1 MKSMTGYGRADFSL
15 PSHAGVIELSA
26 INKKGFEFLLNGPR
40 EWQFFEK
47 KAQDLVRSSTERG
60 RIRLSIQLHPQ
71 GRSDLH
77 SNPVDSVHMLEQLDT
92 LKKICEER
100 NVPYSPTV
108 DLIYRILSNSEK
120 ETVLP
125 PLEMVEDQLTGSTLL
140 ALEQLVSMRKE
151 EGSTLADDLKKRIGT
166 LRHLVTKI
174 ESLTRGLAI
183 EWRNRLLQRIRESGL
198 EIDCE
203 NESVLREFTVFS
215 EKSDVSEEITRIHS
229 HLDQFEDSCSLTI
242 PIGRK
247 LEFIVQELGREFNTL
262 GSKSL
267 KAEVTNEVISAKVEI
282 EKIREQVLNIE

>member
-15 PSHAGVIELSA
+15 PSHSGVIELSA
-26 INKKGFEFLLNGPR
+26 VNKKGFEFLLNGPK

-47 KAQDLVRSSTERG
+47 KAQDLIRSAAERG
-60 RIRLSIQLHPQ
+60 RIRLSIQLQPP
-71 GRSDLH
+71 GRSDLDA
-77 SNPVDSVHMLEQLDT
+77 SPLQSSYVLEQLDT
-92 LKKICEER
+92 LKKICKESHILYTPSVE
-100 NVPYSPTV
+100 
-108 DLIYRILSNSEK
+108 LIYRILSNSEK
-120 ETVLP
+120 DTALP
-125 PLEMVEDQLTGSTLL
+125 SLDMVEDQLTDSTLL
-140 ALEQLVSMRKE
+140 ALKQLVSMRQQ
-151 EGSTLADDLKKRIGT
+151 EGSTLADDLRKRIAI
-166 LRHLVTKI
+166 LRNLVTQI
-174 ESLTRGLAI
+174 ESLTKGLAN
-183 EWRNRLLQRIRESGL
+183 EWRDRLLQRIRESGL

-203 NESVLREFTVFS
+203 NESVRREFTVFS

-229 HLDQFEDSCSLTI
+229 HLDQFEDSSKRTI